1 MHQDT
6 SSIFA
11 VRAMSELTS
20 DGYKIVGV
28 GVVEKDGKVLI
39 TQRKYDDH
47 LGGVWEFPG
56 GKKRPEEGDEACVER
71 ELLEELGIQVKAH
84 SHLETIRYA
93 YPDRRLELR
102 FYSCAW
108 LTGEAK
114 ALEVQDFRWVAP
126 SELIYYQFPKADRDL
141 VDRLSKQGRQ
151 N

>member
-1 MHQDT
+1 
-6 SSIFA
+6 
-11 VRAMSELTS
+11 MSEQTS

-56 GKKRPEEGDEACVER
+56 GKKRPEENDQSCVER
-71 ELLEELGIQVKAH
+71 ELSEELGITVKAGA
-84 SHLETIRYA
+84 HLETIRYA

-102 FYSCAW
+102 FYSCS
-108 LTGEAK
+108 LVGGEPK
-114 ALEVQDFRWVAP
+114 PLEVQDFRWVNP
-126 SELIYYQFPKADRDL
+126 GELIYYQFPKADRDL
-141 VDRLSKQGRQ
+141 VERLAKRSEP

>member
-1 MHQDT
+1 
-6 SSIFA
+6 
-11 VRAMSELTS
+11 MSEQTS
-20 DGYKIVGV
+20 DGFKIVGV

-56 GKKRPEEGDEACVER
+56 GKKKPEETDQACVER
-71 ELLEELGIQVKAH
+71 ELHEELAITVKATQ
-84 SHLETIRYA
+84 HLETIRYA

-102 FYSCAW
+102 FYSCS
-108 LTGEAK
+108 LTAGEPK
-114 ALEVQDFRWVAP
+114 SVEVQDFRWVNP

-141 VDRLSKQGRQ
+141 VDRLAKKP

>member
-1 MHQDT
+1 M
-6 SSIFA
+6 
-11 VRAMSELTS
+11 MSEQTS
-20 DGYKIVGV
+20 DGFKIVGV

-56 GKKRPEEGDEACVER
+56 GKKRPEEDDQACVER
-71 ELLEELGIQVKAH
+71 ELLEELGITVKAA

-102 FYSCAW
+102 FYSCA
-108 LTGEAK
+108 LVGGEPQS
-114 ALEVQDFRWVAP
+114 LEVQDFRWVKP

-141 VDRLSKQGRQ
+141 VERLAKRSEP